1 MKKVIKLVFCILMVA
16 NVNAQKAIDSSLK
29 TYDAVI
35 SFNSI
40 CCGTPS
46 ADFLKKFLNQYGKKN
61 KIAPEAW
68 LLGGCG
74 REGEFK
80 VLLSLSKMKNSKKV
94 KFNKS
99 LKVLIPNQNSKNK
112 TLKPDIGSITLTTN
126 FSKDIFTNC
135 SAQLTE
141 WKF

>member
-1 MKKVIKLVFCILMVA
+1 MA
-16 NVNAQKAIDSSLK
+16 TNVNAQKAIDTSLK
-29 TYDAVI
+29 TYDIVI

-46 ADFLKKFLNQYGKKN
+46 ADFLRSFLNQYTKKN
-61 KIAPEAW
+61 KILPEAW

-80 VLLSLSKMKNSKKV
+80 VLLSLSKMKTSKKV
-94 KFNKS
+94 KFNKL
-99 LKVLIPNQNSKNK
+99 LKELILNQNIKNK
-112 TLKPDIGSITLTTN
+112 TLKPDSGSITLTNN
-126 FSKDIFTNC
+126 FSKDILINC
-135 SAQLTE
+135 SAQLKE